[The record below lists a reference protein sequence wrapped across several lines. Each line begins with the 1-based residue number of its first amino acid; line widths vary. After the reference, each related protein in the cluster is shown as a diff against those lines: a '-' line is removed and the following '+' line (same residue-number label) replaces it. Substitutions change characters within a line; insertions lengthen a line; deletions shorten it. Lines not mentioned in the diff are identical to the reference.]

1 MWKRCIQGP
10 EQNWGYT
17 KGMSDFLSS
26 MNTLPVMPEV
36 AAKILSIAETD
47 MDFSF
52 GELENIIRMDPGLT
66 SRVLKVANS
75 AMYARSR
82 EITSLQTAIG
92 LMGFKNL
99 RSMVVLV
106 TASSLYRHKGIGW
119 LLKKLWRESVEAAFH
134 TRALALACGY
144 RDLVEEA
151 FLSGLLQ
158 DIGKLAFAL
167 NFQEDYSVM
176 NRVSQEAAVPDESLC
191 EAEEKQYGIDHKRL
205 GSSILDHWD
214 FPELYLA
221 VCREHGKIDSH
232 PRHKK
237 LIITS
242 TVGASLSRVPSGQG
256 LNQALLDFLKPFLP
270 YLGLNSKDLEE
281 FRNKHLPQIQ
291 GGPLYKS
298 CMMLIS

>member
-1 MWKRCIQGP
+1 
-10 EQNWGYT
+10 
-17 KGMSDFLSS
+17 MSDFLAS

-52 GELENIIRMDPGLT
+52 SELENIIKMDPGLT

-106 TASSLYRHKGIGW
+106 TASSLYKHQGVGW
-119 LLKKLWRESVEAAFH
+119 ILKTIWKEAVEAAFYCK
-134 TRALALACGY
+134 ALAVTTGNREYA
-144 RDLVEEA
+144 EEA

-158 DIGKLAFAL
+158 DIGKLAFAM
-167 NFQEDYSVM
+167 NYHEDYAVM
-176 NRVSQEAAVPDESLC
+176 NQTVSQDSAVPDEALAT
-191 EAEEKQYGIDHKRL
+191 AEEERFGSDHKKV
-205 GSSILDHWD
+205 GATILDQWD
-214 FPELYLA
+214 FPDLYVDL
-221 VCREHGKIDSH
+221 CKDHGHIQIH

-237 LIITS
+237 LIVIA
-242 TVGASLSRVPSGQG
+242 TVGATISRIPPERALSTEV
-256 LNQALLDFLKPFLP
+256 LAFLKPFLP
-270 YLGLNSKDLEE
+270 YLGLNTEDLVE
-281 FRNKHLPQIQ
+281 FREKNAPRIFAD
-291 GGPLYKS
+291 PLYKN
-298 CMMLIS
+298 CMTLIS